1 MAVERSG
8 WRELAARLVADASL
22 IEGMAQTANVPDAAE
37 AAEVA
42 GAVAALTTGLR
53 RLSIRVGRAHGGRL
67 PNPVLTGYREAVKHL
82 ADAEPSLTLV
92 AGELHRTMREPW
104 SDAPASNHDPE
115 AY

>member
-22 IEGMAQTANVPDAAE
+22 IDSTMQASDVPDPAE

-42 GAVAALTTGLR
+42 AAVAALTTGLR
-53 RLSIRVGRAHGGRL
+53 RLSIGVGRAYGGRL
-67 PNPVLTGYREAVKHL
+67 PDPVLAGYREAVKHL

-92 AGELHRTMREPW
+92 AGELHRTMRDPW
-104 SDAPASNHDPE
+104 SDAPVSNPDPD